1 MSDLKPIILKAF
13 VGSYSDDFNNQ
24 IETGIPIDINI
35 YGSNNSVIINGSNK
49 SISYSIT
56 VCNNTN
62 LSIGYNVLTNMN
74 RKLELVAEDNSDIS
88 IGDNTSFVNGCR
100 FFAGNSSKI
109 YIGRNCMF
117 STDILVSCNPVIAE
131 ITSCNNSINVN
142 DYVWVGWGASLQQ
155 GCNINKSCIVAAQAV
170 VENEVPANSL
180 IAGDPAKII
189 RSNITWHRHNMEYN
203 INAVSAEYR
212 TISNT

>member
-62 LSIGYNVLTNMN
+62 ISIGYNVLTNMN

-142 DYVWVGWGASLQQ
+142 DYVWVGWGHRCSR
-155 GCNINKSCIVAAQAV
+155 AAILTKAV
-170 VENEVPANSL
+170 LLLLRPLLKMKFLPTAL
-180 IAGDPAKII
+180 
-189 RSNITWHRHNMEYN
+189 
-203 INAVSAEYR
+203 
-212 TISNT
+212 

>member
-62 LSIGYNVLTNMN
+62 ISIGYNVLTNMN
-74 RKLELVAEDNSDIS
+74 RKLELVAEERPDM
-88 IGDNTSFVNGCR
+88 
-100 FFAGNSSKI
+100 A
-109 YIGRNCMF
+109 
-117 STDILVSCNPVIAE
+117 
-131 ITSCNNSINVN
+131 
-142 DYVWVGWGASLQQ
+142 DYV
-155 GCNINKSCIVAAQAV
+155 
-170 VENEVPANSL
+170 
-180 IAGDPAKII
+180 
-189 RSNITWHRHNMEYN
+189 
-203 INAVSAEYR
+203 
-212 TISNT
+212 

>member
-35 YGSNNSVIINGSNK
+35 YGS
-49 SISYSIT
+49 
-56 VCNNTN
+56 
-62 LSIGYNVLTNMN
+62 
-74 RKLELVAEDNSDIS
+74 
-88 IGDNTSFVNGCR
+88 
-100 FFAGNSSKI
+100 
-109 YIGRNCMF
+109 
-117 STDILVSCNPVIAE
+117 
-131 ITSCNNSINVN
+131 NNSINVN

>member
-62 LSIGYNVLTNMN
+62 ISIGYNVLTNMN

-109 YIGRNCMF
+109 YIGRN
-117 STDILVSCNPVIAE
+117 
-131 ITSCNNSINVN
+131 
-142 DYVWVGWGASLQQ
+142 
-155 GCNINKSCIVAAQAV
+155 
-170 VENEVPANSL
+170 
-180 IAGDPAKII
+180 
-189 RSNITWHRHNMEYN
+189 
-203 INAVSAEYR
+203 
-212 TISNT
+212 